1 MITLQVLNAHGN
13 RRAPRKV
20 LMQAVHAALRGEG
33 VRDAAIG
40 IICLND
46 RQCRRLNRKHLGH
59 DYATDVISFPL
70 EKSPVLE
77 GEVYVNLDRAR
88 QQARDF
94 GVSPLHELARLAIH
108 GTLHLTGCDDRT
120 PSLAARM
127 HAREDR
133 YLVRLFGGH
142 AHTGTS

>member
-20 LMQAVHAALRGEG
+20 LMHAVHAALRGEG

-46 RQCRRLNRKHLGH
+46 RQCRRLNKKHLGH

-70 EKSPVLE
+70 EVS
-77 GEVYVNLDRAR
+77 GAGREVYVNLDRAR
-88 QQARDF
+88 QQARDY

-108 GTLHLTGCDDRT
+108 GTLHLTGCADRT

-142 AHTGTS
+142 AHTGNS